1 MAGGGRLESMS
12 NDPSGDEAITV
23 VGIGASAGGL
33 GALRELLGIM
43 PDDTGLAFVIVM
55 HLAPDHESHLADVL
69 QPHSRMPI
77 QQVSETLLVE
87 RNHVY
92 VIPPNRNL
100 SAIDSHLRLDELEQA
115 TDRRHSID
123 HFFRT
128 LADVHDGRSIGVV
141 LSGTGTDG
149 TVGLSMIRA
158 HGGLTIAQD
167 PNEAEYDGMPR
178 SAIRAE
184 SVDLILPLAEIAER
198 LADIAKATGTDLSA
212 FSEHVAT
219 KQVRSTLNDILT
231 LVHERCG
238 HDLSRYKES
247 TILRRVQRRA
257 QLHRMTDLN
266 DYVEFVRNEPGE
278 ADLLFNDLLIPVT
291 NFFRDAGV
299 FDELARR
306 VIPKL
311 FDGKSGDDQVRAWS
325 VGCSTG
331 EEAYSIAILLLE
343 HADTLTERP
352 HLQVFASDLLD
363 ASLERARHGVYPAS
377 IESDVSPERLRR
389 FFTRRGDDYEV
400 NRIIRD
406 MVVFAK
412 HDVLSDPPFS
422 HTDLVS
428 CRNLLIYLQ
437 REAQRD
443 VVSLFHYSLEPGGV
457 LFLGTSESV
466 DRPDLFSVIDKKSAL
481 FERRNVALREP
492 PRAAFRSPSLRARA
506 RAERNQVAPEVG
518 YERLHRSLLERYGPP
533 SVLLDGSNRVVQYSS
548 EVGQYLSHPGGPPTN
563 DVFQLVADDLRLEM
577 RSVVYAA
584 RNEHCVVV
592 SRPVTT
598 MVEGT
603 MQTVMIRVVPVAD
616 DDVVLVMFEQVP
628 GPSSERSSVEPA
640 DDLGRQL
647 EEANR
652 RLESVIEQ
660 YEVSQEEMTASNE
673 ELQSTNEELR
683 STMEELETSKEE
695 LQSTNEELATLNQEN
710 RHKVEELAMLSSDLQ
725 NLLTA
730 TDIATIFLDRQLRI
744 VRFTPPI
751 TQIFNIVHDDRGRPL
766 TDFTNRLGGH
776 QLAADAERVL
786 DRLVPVEYEVRSDD
800 DRWLLTRILPYR
812 TSDDRIEGVVIT
824 FVDITRRWE
833 AESSLRA
840 SERGL
845 RMALDAAEMGTWWW
859 NEASGAS
866 GGDARAYEILMA
878 SPDDV
883 GFADVLAERLA
894 EDERRRWWD
903 YVSNGSERDAAFE
916 LTGATTSIHIQL
928 NVGDVD
934 ADDEVD
940 PVASRRGTIRDVT
953 ADAEVVQSLAERSR
967 RLTLLADAAAQLLRG
982 SAPESLLAELFGEM
996 SEVLGLEI
1004 YERFEID
1011 EHGTARRVEGSV
1023 GWSAPDGDEPG
1034 GADIGPAY
1042 CSRAIETGA
1051 PVVHTGLD
1059 LTTGVD
1065 HALERREGLTAYG
1078 CFPLIAAGEVIG
1090 ALAFATRGPASF
1102 EPESIELIRTI
1113 VDYLAVAELR
1123 RRTEHQLREINRSLA
1138 SKIRDATSEL
1148 IESEAQ
1154 LRTLASDLVRAEHS
1168 ERRRVADMLHDDVQQ
1183 LLFGAQM
1190 RLELLR
1196 EDVVEGRLADVDAHL
1211 DEADRYIAE
1220 SIDRTRHL
1228 TVELAPPSLDDDDLA
1243 DTIQSLVAQMREI
1256 HGLDVDMTIG
1266 SPLIVPD
1273 RTIRIVVHQTIREL
1287 LFNVVKHADV
1297 RRADVDVTVRDGEL
1311 DVHVSDG
1318 GRGFDIDKVVN
1329 DPSQVGLGLATL
1341 RQRLSV
1347 VGGSLT
1353 IESVPG
1359 DGTKVRV
1366 RLPADAA
1373 FEVAAHG

>member
-1 MAGGGRLESMS
+1 MS
-12 NDPSGDEAITV
+12 NDSPEDEPITV

-33 GALRELLGIM
+33 GALREFLQIV

-69 QPHSRMPI
+69 QPHSRMPV
-77 QQVSETLLVE
+77 QQVADTLLVE

-100 SAIDSHLRLDELEQA
+100 SAIDSHLRLDELEQP

-198 LADIAKATGTDLSA
+198 LADIAGASGTDLST

-219 KQVRSTLNDILT
+219 QQHRSALSDILN

-238 HDLSRYKES
+238 HDLSQYKET

-257 QLHRMTDLN
+257 QLHRLADLD
-266 DYVEFVRNEPGE
+266 DYVQFVRDEPAE

-291 NFFRDAGV
+291 NFFRDPEV
-299 FDELARR
+299 FDELERR
-306 VIPKL
+306 IIPKL
-311 FDGKSGDDQVRAWS
+311 FEGKGRDDQVRAWS

-343 HADTLTERP
+343 HADTLPEPP

-363 ASLERARHGVYPAS
+363 VSLERARHGVYPSS
-377 IESDVSPERLRR
+377 IEFDVSSERLYRY
-389 FFTRRGDDYEV
+389 FTRHGDDYEI
-400 NRIIRD
+400 NRVVRD

-422 HTDLVS
+422 HTDLIS

-466 DRPDLFSVIDKKSAL
+466 DRPDLFSVIDKKAAL
-481 FERRNVALREP
+481 FERRDVTMREP
-492 PRAAFRSPSLRARA
+492 PRAAFRSPSLRART
-506 RAERNQVAPEVG
+506 RAGGEPTRPEVG

-533 SVLLDGSNRVVQYSS
+533 SMLLDGSNRVVQYSS
-548 EVGQYLSHPGGPPTN
+548 QVGQYLSHPGGPPTN
-563 DVFQLVADDLRLEM
+563 DVFQLVAADLRLEM

-584 RNEHCVVV
+584 RNENSVVV

-603 MQTVMIRVVPVAD
+603 IQNVTIRVVPVSD
-616 DDVVLVMFEQVP
+616 DDVVLVMFEEVP
-628 GPSSERSSVEPA
+628 GPSERSATAEPS

-800 DRWLLTRILPYR
+800 GRWLLTRVLPYR

-833 AESSLRA
+833 AESSLRT

-859 NEASGAS
+859 NEHDGAS

-878 SPDDV
+878 SPDHG
-883 GFADVLAERLA
+883 GFADVLAERLV
-894 EDERRRWWD
+894 EDDRDRWWE
-903 YVSNGSERDAAFE
+903 YVRNGNQRDAAFE
-916 LTGATTSIHIQL
+916 VTGVSTSIHVQL

-934 ADDEVD
+934 ADDDVD
-940 PVASRRGTIRDVT
+940 PVATRRGTIRDVT
-953 ADAEVVQSLAERSR
+953 ADVQAVQSLAERSR

-982 SAPESLLAELFGEM
+982 SAPQALLTDLFGEM

-1011 EHGTARRVEGSV
+1011 DQGIAHRVEGN
-1023 GWSAPDGDEPG
+1023 GDWSPRAGGLPG
-1034 GADIGPAY
+1034 GAEIGSAH
-1042 CSRAIETGA
+1042 CSRAVETGA
-1051 PVVHTGLD
+1051 PVVHVDLD
-1059 LTTGVD
+1059 RTTGPE

-1078 CFPLIAAGEVIG
+1078 CFPLIAAGEVLG
-1090 ALAFATRGPASF
+1090 ALSFATRGPARL

-1113 VDYLAVAELR
+1113 VDYLAVAEFR
-1123 RRTEHQLREINRSLA
+1123 RRAEGQLREVNRSLA
-1138 SKIRDATSEL
+1138 SKISEATADL
-1148 IESEAQ
+1148 VESEAQ
-1154 LRTLASDLVRAEHS
+1154 LRKLASDLVRAEHS
-1168 ERRRVADMLHDDVQQ
+1168 ERRRIADMLHDDVQQ

-1196 EDVVEGRLADVDAHL
+1196 DDVIEGRLVDIGTHL
-1211 DEADRYIAE
+1211 DETDRYIAE
-1220 SIDRTRHL
+1220 SIDKTRHL

-1243 DTIQSLVAQMREI
+1243 DTILSLVAQMRDI

-1266 SPLIVPD
+1266 SPLVVPD

-1297 RRADVDVTVRDGEL
+1297 RRADVDVTVHDGEL
-1311 DVHVSDG
+1311 EVHVSDG
-1318 GRGFDIDKVVN
+1318 GKGFDIDKVF
-1329 DPSQVGLGLATL
+1329 DTRSQVGLGLSTL
-1341 RQRLSV
+1341 RQRLSA
-1347 VGGSLT
+1347 VGGSLA

-1373 FEVAAHG
+1373 FEVAPHG